1 MTASYEAEV
10 RVRVPRIAEMRA
22 RLDRLHA
29 RPISAYAFTDHYY
42 RPAASPWPPEQRT
55 LRIREFD
62 PQEAEVLEATAALA
76 TGGHAHTHA
85 AR

>member
-10 RVRVPRIAEMRA
+10 RVRVPRITEMRA